1 MLRKRVL
8 SGGDEV
14 QDKVF
19 IGTTKPG
26 FLLVLLLAVSGLLF
40 SKPWEH
46 GKQSFI
52 RSVLGSGPGSV

>member
-8 SGGDEV
+8 SGGGEV

-19 IGTTKPG
+19 RGTTKPG
-26 FLLVLLLAVSGLLF
+26 FLLAFLLAVSGLMF
-40 SKPWEH
+40 SKPWEDRRR
-46 GKQSFI
+46 SFI